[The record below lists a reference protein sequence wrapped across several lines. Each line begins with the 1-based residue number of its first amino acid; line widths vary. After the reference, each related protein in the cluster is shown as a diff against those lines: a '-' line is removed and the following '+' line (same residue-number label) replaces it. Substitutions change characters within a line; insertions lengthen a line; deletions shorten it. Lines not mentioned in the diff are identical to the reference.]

1 MCYCMEIRRISHGW
15 NSNCMIIQGYS
26 FEKKKISCPS
36 KYLAIPSLH
45 LNVSVC
51 TVCLSSCLFYD
62 CSSPLAYVTCPAVL
76 LTQTTIEI
84 VQSLFPFLLSVSGQ
98 RRQKKKTYVREKLSL
113 ARGYFLLV
121 TQTNIYVS
129 ESVRAQVC
137 LK

>member
-15 NSNCMIIQGYS
+15 NSNYMIIQGYS

-84 VQSLFPFLLSVSGQ
+84 VQSLFPFLQFRDKEDKKKKNICTRKIVTRPGVFSVSNPD
-98 RRQKKKTYVREKLSL
+98 KYL
-113 ARGYFLLV
+113 
-121 TQTNIYVS
+121 
-129 ESVRAQVC
+129 C
-137 LK
+137 L